1 MFLSL
6 LLFFSLTDQ
15 FLCLLQQVGTNG
27 YTAPEILKG
36 EHYGTPADVF
46 SFAIVMCELLTL
58 QPPYSDLRKGG
69 GDKNEGKPLSWEQ
82 VVALTHKEDVMLR
95 PTLPDDME
103 AETADLVRMCW
114 EHDPAE
120 RPSCTV
126 ILARLERIARGREQG
141 KKFKIESTTRDLRAN
156 LRSIHDLLWL
166 FQSPSLDDGFVL
178 SLVDAGITAT
188 STDKTLNEILRAE
201 KGLDCIKTLGWM
213 MFGGFEDGAEI
224 IPEPLLD
231 ADIMCDA
238 EKLSGLIAFNFAVKT
253 PPKYIQ
259 WRVADTKEFDALGLA
274 LAELEKGLSS
284 GEGQALEKAVG
295 EAKVDAKGRRKRQR
309 LRRRK
314 PKPDRRKNKDVT
326 KFMKAAKFVRGIG
339 AGTFLVFVL
348 WRGLEVCV
356 CDVCLRASL

>member
-1 MFLSL
+1 M
-6 LLFFSLTDQ
+6 
-15 FLCLLQQVGTNG
+15 
-27 YTAPEILKG
+27 
-36 EHYGTPADVF
+36 
-46 SFAIVMCELLTL
+46 
-58 QPPYSDLRKGG
+58 
-69 GDKNEGKPLSWEQ
+69 SWEQ
-82 VVALTHKEDVMLR
+82 IVALTHKEDVMLR

-114 EHDPAE
+114 AHDPAA
-120 RPSCTV
+120 RPSCAV
-126 ILARLERIARGREQG
+126 ILVRLERIARRSRQLNASL
-141 KKFKIESTTRDLRAN
+141 KIEATSKDLRVT

-166 FQSPSLDDGFVL
+166 FQSPSLDEGFAL

-188 STDKTLNEILRAE
+188 STDKTLNEILSAE

-238 EKLSGLIAFNFAVKT
+238 EKLSGLIAFNFAVKA
-253 PPKYIQ
+253 PPKHIQ

-274 LAELEKGLSS
+274 LAEMEKGLNS

-295 EAKVDAKGRRKRQR
+295 EGKVDAKGRRKRKR

-314 PKPDRRKNKDVT
+314 PKPDRRKNKDVA
-326 KFMKAAKFVRGIG
+326 KFMKAAKFVRGVG
-339 AGTFLVFVL
+339 AGTSLFLSYTEWKL
-348 WRGLEVCV
+348 SLQMS
-356 CDVCLRASL
+356 VCLRASL